1 MGGTLTAASDGRN
14 RGTTISFAIPL
25 LQQEGAPPGPS
36 ATATEHAPSL
46 SSAAPTAENS
56 VTGGAS
62 LALLQL
68 PFPARDSA
76 APRVPL
82 RVLVAEDDPLCA
94 AVMRKMLERI
104 GGIAGTMIVGD
115 GVAAVAAYERGAF
128 VVLQYLVSEMC
139 ALADMQRC
147 GCALAAA
154 EPPFHVIL
162 LDVHSASPPR
172 CVCVPHHSLLT

>member
-25 LQQEGAPPGPS
+25 LQQEDAPPGSS
-36 ATATEHAPSL
+36 AAATEHAPRL
-46 SSAAPTAENS
+46 SSAVPAVENS
-56 VTGGAS
+56 AAGAS
-62 LALLQL
+62 L
-68 PFPARDSA
+68 ARDSA

-104 GGIAGTMIVGD
+104 GGIAGTIVGD

-128 VVLQYLVSEMC
+128 VVLQHLVSGMW
-139 ALADMQRC
+139 ALADKQRC
-147 GCALAAA
+147 VRAAA